1 MLAYESNLR
10 PNDYRDELWYKITP
24 ALGSAI
30 VAVEAQL
37 VTYDQLA
44 DCLLSADTSLRWL
57 NPPKAALTANPL
69 ARRERNRIGQFQ
81 AASPAPLPLGRP
93 QDRISASPSFPTSS
107 SSPRPSVPPKHMP
120 STSQTQ
126 ARDACFNCGQAG
138 HWTPECP
145 QPRTSRTELK
155 ELQEAL
161 ESDSD
166 DEPAAGRPGKDTL

>member
-1 MLAYESNLR
+1 MLAHESNLR
-10 PNDYRDELWYKITP
+10 PNNYQDKLWYKITP

-57 NPPKAALTANPL
+57 NPSKAAPTANTIT
-69 ARRERNRIGQFQ
+69 RQERNRIGQFQ
-81 AASPAPLPLGRP
+81 ATSSAPLPLGRP
-93 QDRISASPSFPTSS
+93 YDRISASPSFPTSS

-120 STSQTQ
+120 STSQ
-126 ARDACFNCGQAG
+126 AKADACFNCGKAG
-138 HWTPECP
+138 HWSSECP
-145 QPRTSRTELK
+145 LPRTSQTEIK